1 MSAFLLLQE
10 ACLINIPCGN
20 LFARKPQHSALLP
33 HLCCTR
39 RGGTLWR
46 RGKPR
51 RGRAGGSSPPAGSSC
66 PGKCGWCSPLSS
78 PLTPSRWRQRWPG
91 PLSSVGPPW
100 LGCSLPVNQE
110 RRRVNRNSIGG
121 HTNANPS
128 SYWMEIKG
136 QRWWCCVSRIYA
148 GQSCP
153 LGAIFPPVPV
163 KYRTEKCIW
172 MGLKWYCLIP

>member
-1 MSAFLLLQE
+1 
-10 ACLINIPCGN
+10 
-20 LFARKPQHSALLP
+20 
-33 HLCCTR
+33 
-39 RGGTLWR
+39 
-46 RGKPR
+46 
-51 RGRAGGSSPPAGSSC
+51 
-66 PGKCGWCSPLSS
+66 
-78 PLTPSRWRQRWPG
+78 
-91 PLSSVGPPW
+91 LSSVGPPW

-153 LGAIFPPVPV
+153 LGAIFPPDQV

-172 MGLKWYCLIP
+172 MGLKWYCLSPQVYVKDFLQAIHCFFNSPFIIKLHW